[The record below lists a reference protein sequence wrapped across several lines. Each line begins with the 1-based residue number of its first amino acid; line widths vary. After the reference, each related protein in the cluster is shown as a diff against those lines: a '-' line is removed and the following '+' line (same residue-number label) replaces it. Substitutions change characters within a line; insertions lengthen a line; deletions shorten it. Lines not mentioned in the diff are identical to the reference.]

1 MIGKMNNADTIV
13 TGGIKPI
20 IVVIFGACGDLTN
33 RKLMPALYNLY
44 LAGLLPENLA
54 IGGLDNKNIGETAYK
69 SALREGVDKYSRNGK
84 TAKGKWSG
92 FAQFLHY
99 PKADFTAKATYSVL
113 KKAVTA
119 IEKDWNEPVQRIYYM
134 AVPPRFIEPIARKI
148 GDTRLADD
156 KVLHRIDAK
165 RQLKEVGL
173 RLE

>member
-1 MIGKMNNADTIV
+1 
-13 TGGIKPI
+13 
-20 IVVIFGACGDLTN
+20 
-33 RKLMPALYNLY
+33 
-44 LAGLLPENLA
+44 
-54 IGGLDNKNIGETAYK
+54 
-69 SALREGVDKYSRNGK
+69 
-84 TAKGKWSG
+84 
-92 FAQFLHY
+92 LHY